1 MTYAKLTPNCSAI
14 TPAITSNHKY
24 ILPTDPIY
32 FRHHTRM
39 MTYPGNNDP
48 NTVTYIS
55 KNTLP
60 TEDIVEANNEANNES
75 SKEVEN
81 RSKGDKVRI
90 ANQYNPGV
98 GGCKTC
104 R

>member
-14 TPAITSNHKY
+14 MPAITSNHKY

-60 TEDIVEANNEANNES
+60 IEDIVEANDGS
-75 SKEVEN
+75 DKEVEDM
-81 RSKGDKVRI
+81 SKVDKVRI

-98 GGCKTC
+98 GECKTC